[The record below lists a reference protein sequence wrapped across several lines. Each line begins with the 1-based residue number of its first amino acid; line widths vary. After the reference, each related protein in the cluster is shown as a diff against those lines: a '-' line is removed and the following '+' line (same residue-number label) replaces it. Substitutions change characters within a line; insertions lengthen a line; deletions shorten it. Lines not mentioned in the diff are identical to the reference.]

1 MRLVT
6 GDQSLQRINTSMK
19 KIILSLLF
27 IVLCGI
33 AAAQEK
39 KYYNEEVDGMAQ
51 VKAATELARQ
61 SERYVLCQV
70 GGNWC
75 PWCIRFA
82 QFATTDSV
90 VAPLIEKNF
99 VYVHINYSKANKNR
113 EAMKYLGN
121 PARFGFPVFVILN
134 EEGTPIH
141 IQESASL
148 EEGKSYN
155 RKKVQNFLSLWTK
168 EAVTKEL

>member
-1 MRLVT
+1 MT
-6 GDQSLQRINTSMK
+6 GDQSLQRINTFMK

-27 IVLCGI
+27 IALCGI

-39 KYYNEEVDGMAQ
+39 KYYNEEIDGMAQ
-51 VKAATELARQ
+51 IKAATELARQ

-121 PARFGFPVFVILN
+121 PTRFGFPVFVILN

>member
-1 MRLVT
+1 
-6 GDQSLQRINTSMK
+6 MK
-19 KIILSLLF
+19 KLFLVFLLLASCSVA
-27 IVLCGI
+27 I
-33 AAAQEK
+33 AQEK
-39 KYYNEEVDGMAQ
+39 KYYNEEIDGMAQ
-51 VKAATELARQ
+51 IKAATELARQ
-61 SERYVLCQV
+61 SGRYVLCQV

-90 VAPLIEKNF
+90 IAPLLEKNF

-113 EAMKYLGN
+113 AAMKYLGN
-121 PARFGFPVFVILN
+121 PTRFGFPVFVILN

-155 RKKVQNFLSLWTK
+155 RKKVENFLRLWTK
-168 EAVTKEL
+168 EAVTKELD

>member
-1 MRLVT
+1 
-6 GDQSLQRINTSMK
+6 MK
-19 KIILSLLF
+19 KIVIIALLVF
-27 IVLCGI
+27 GI
-33 AAAQEK
+33 GNAMAQDV

-51 VKAATELARQ
+51 IAGAVELAKQ
-61 SERYVLCQV
+61 TDRYVLCQV

-82 QFATTDSV
+82 QFSTSDSV
-90 VAPLIEKNF
+90 VAPLLEKNF

-121 PARFGFPVFVILN
+121 PARFGFPVFVILD

-155 RKKVQNFLSLWTK
+155 RQKVENFLKLWTK
-168 EAVTKEL
+168 ESVTTLK

>member
-1 MRLVT
+1 MA
-6 GDQSLQRINTSMK
+6 QIK
-19 KIILSLLF
+19 
-27 IVLCGI
+27 
-33 AAAQEK
+33 AAA
-39 KYYNEEVDGMAQ
+39 
-51 VKAATELARQ
+51 TLAKQ
-61 SERYVLCQV
+61 SGRYVLCQV

-90 VAPLIEKNF
+90 VAPLLEKNF
-99 VYVHINYSKANKNR
+99 VYVHINYSKENKNR

-121 PARFGFPVFVILN
+121 PGRFGYPVFVILD

-148 EEGKSYN
+148 EEGKGYN
-155 RKKVQNFLSLWTK
+155 RKKVENFLKLWTK
-168 EAVTKEL
+168 EAVTAEIK